1 MEKNGDHAQ
10 KVNVV
15 VRMVTVVLLPNSVH
29 FLKDV
34 KQVMDNV
41 QKVNVENFGVLVQK
55 DNVVVK
61 KDIVV

>member
-1 MEKNGDHAQ
+1 VEKNGDHAQ

-29 FLKDV
+29 SLKDV
-34 KQVMDNV
+34 NLAMDNV
-41 QKVNVENFGVLVQK
+41 QKVNVENFGDHVQK